1 MDPDGDINRRK
12 VLESMNLSRFN
23 EKSIPILSIENWTTN
38 MGSIPEKFSYGSI
51 MEYLI
56 KRQLTFVHSAD
67 SDNEETVTVASLP
80 ASKSH

>member
-1 MDPDGDINRRK
+1 
-12 VLESMNLSRFN
+12 
-23 EKSIPILSIENWTTN
+23 

-51 MEYLI
+51 VEYLI

-80 ASKSH
+80 VSQKPLRKGYREYLVSVF

>member
-1 MDPDGDINRRK
+1 MDPDRDINRKK

-23 EKSIPILSIENWTTN
+23 EKSIPLPLIGNWTTN

-51 MEYLI
+51 VEYLI

-67 SDNEETVTVASLP
+67 
-80 ASKSH
+80 